1 MKDFNRDIFKK
12 TVSPFKKWAYVEGIA
27 CFFKGADNLFYWWSA
42 SLTATESDLADMMA
56 DNEDG
61 DSVKDIA
68 AMLGLMVLTAYSA
81 LSEHSLL
88 KPDSEVKNI
97 GIMSLMML
105 EFAKDDGQDL
115 DIGWGCEIVRMCDEA
130 GIDLDKEVRKQ
141 VAFSKKDLKGM
152 RAAYKEKK
160 DGYKAA
166 AETKSWK
173 PEHDVGGKWDEKQ
186 WYRWDWKL
194 EVSFLPI
201 VVRNKLMICI
211 V

>member
-1 MKDFNRDIFKK
+1 
-12 TVSPFKKWAYVEGIA
+12 
-27 CFFKGADNLFYWWSA
+27 
-42 SLTATESDLADMMA
+42 
-56 DNEDG
+56 
-61 DSVKDIA
+61 
-68 AMLGLMVLTAYSA
+68 
-81 LSEHSLL
+81 
-88 KPDSEVKNI
+88 
-97 GIMSLMML
+97 
-105 EFAKDDGQDL
+105 
-115 DIGWGCEIVRMCDEA
+115 
-130 GIDLDKEVRKQ
+130 LDKEVRKQ

-173 PEHDVGGKWDEKQ
+173 PEYDVGGKWDEKQ

-201 VVRNKLMICI
+201 VVRSKLMICI

>member
-1 MKDFNRDIFKK
+1 
-12 TVSPFKKWAYVEGIA
+12 
-27 CFFKGADNLFYWWSA
+27 
-42 SLTATESDLADMMA
+42 MMA

-152 RAAYKEKK
+152 RAAYREKK

-166 AETKSWK
+166 AETKGWK

-186 WYRWDWKL
+186 WFRWDWKL
-194 EVSFLPI
+194 EVSFLPT
-201 VVRNKLMICI
+201 VVRNKLMIRI